1 MLSAFSTP
9 ALVRFKTGD
18 DFGHYVAVGI
28 TVDPLIGADSTS
40 GPATFQ
46 RIKVLLHASPGGPPG
61 FHHVSLGDLWPPEDS
76 ALKDALPDWCLRLHS
91 AFMSTRLISQTEAE
105 LRRQKIRAERLTT
118 AAIGG
123 QEPAP
128 TATAGTAAAA
138 AVFNAPSSPNAPS
151 PPQFRGLRSRGS
163 NSKGTSARQRDAS
176 VRADAKVPAA
186 GDVDKKL
193 GKMETQ
199 VAALKTKVSDLA
211 TTNGALT
218 TRVVHLEQK
227 LERLASK
234 QGSAKP
240 PKPPKQVTPADIKR
254 MVASA
259 VKEVLEKR
267 AAEDEAAD
275 TDDDDDE
282 DDGEGVRR
290 GKSKRDTKRSRHDD
304 NGKEFLQKTITGL
317 IPLVAHSG
325 AQQPVQQP
333 VQQQQQYYGTNS
345 AAQSSPQMSVPLGMQ
360 LGGGMPYYGVQCFPQ
375 YGVTEGMNVVGA
387 LASQS
392 NALASGRQQRGG
404 MVGLNGAGST
414 DAQPMLAQQ
423 QVDALHRL
431 VGASLLGMGMLP
443 SAPKQ

>member
-18 DFGHYVAVGI
+18 DLGHYVAVGI
-28 TVDPLIGADSTS
+28 TVDPLIGADSAS

-46 RIKVLLHASPGGPPG
+46 RIKVLLHASPDGPPG
-61 FHHVSLGDLWPPEDS
+61 FHHVPLGDLWPPEDS

-91 AFMSTRLISQTEAE
+91 AFMSTRLITQAEAE

-123 QEPAP
+123 HEPAP

-138 AVFNAPSSPNAPS
+138 AVFNAPSSPNAP
-151 PPQFRGLRSRGS
+151 PRLRSRGS
-163 NSKGTSARQRDAS
+163 NGKGTSAKQRDAS

-193 GKMETQ
+193 RKMETQ
-199 VAALKTKVSDLA
+199 VAALKTKVSNLV

-218 TRVVHLEQK
+218 TRVSHLEQK
-227 LERLASK
+227 LDRLVSK
-234 QGSAKP
+234 QGSA
-240 PKPPKQVTPADIKR
+240 KPPKQVTPADIKR

-267 AAEDEAAD
+267 APEDEAAD

-282 DDGEGVRR
+282 DDGEGARR
-290 GKSKRDTKRSRHDD
+290 GKSKRAAKRSRHDD
-304 NGKEFLQKTITGL
+304 NGNEFLQKTITGL

-325 AQQPVQQP
+325 PVQQQ
-333 VQQQQQYYGTNS
+333 QQQQQYYGT
-345 AAQSSPQMSVPLGMQ
+345 AQSSPQMSVPLGMQ
-360 LGGGMPYYGVQCFPQ
+360 LGGGMPYYGAQCFPQ
-375 YGVTEGMNVVGA
+375 YGVTEGMSVVGA

-414 DAQPMLAQQ
+414 DAQPMSAQ
-423 QVDALHRL
+423 QVDAFRL

-443 SAPKQ
+443 PASK